1 MLKDLRL
8 SQEAAMSADADTPM
22 GAAAAALYEIFVEE
36 EDGSGRDFSA
46 MLPRFEKR
54 GRTG

>member
-8 SQEAAMSADADTPM
+8 SQQAAEGSDADTPL
-22 GAAAAALYEIFVEE
+22 GQAATDLYRRFVEE
-36 EDGSGRDFSA
+36 EGGTGQDFSA

-54 GRTG
+54 GRS